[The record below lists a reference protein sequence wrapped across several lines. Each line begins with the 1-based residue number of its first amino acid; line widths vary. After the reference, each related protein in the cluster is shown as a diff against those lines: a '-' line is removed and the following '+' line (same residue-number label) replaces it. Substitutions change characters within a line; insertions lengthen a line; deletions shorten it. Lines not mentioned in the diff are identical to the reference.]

1 MQKVCFT
8 PLKQALT
15 TPKVHLTE
23 KITGIKGKVTHTL
36 SASVQYYKEI

>member
-8 PLKQALT
+8 PLKQAVT
-15 TPKVHLTE
+15 TSKAHLTE

-36 SASVQYYKEI
+36 NVSVQYYKEI